1 MKKSK
6 RLQTCQKRTRV
17 APKGT
22 IIDYEK
28 ITIEIKVTAWKLK
41 KENIRIEL
49 KKEKRGV
56 LKNWE
61 IKIRKREEDG
71 RIEAKSLTIKSKKRR
86 RSSVTQETIG
96 LKTKENGW
104 RRIKEI
110 IRFKKSTGII
120 TKDEIIKVN
129 G

>member
-1 MKKSK
+1 MPS
-6 RLQTCQKRTRV
+6 QKRTRV